1 MSELDDDYVSDDA
14 TMMYFDGRPPEII
27 MSPAPPVNDLQSDGR
42 RFDNFEYV
50 LADTQRMVWDLR
62 KELESAKS
70 SIAVLKVAL
79 FVYLILNA
87 ILVSALF

>member
-1 MSELDDDYVSDDA
+1 MNELAEDYVSDDS

-62 KELESAKS
+62 KELGSAKS
-70 SIAVLKVAL
+70 SIAQLRVML
-79 FVYLILNA
+79 FAHLILTA
-87 ILVSALF
+87 IVVSVLA